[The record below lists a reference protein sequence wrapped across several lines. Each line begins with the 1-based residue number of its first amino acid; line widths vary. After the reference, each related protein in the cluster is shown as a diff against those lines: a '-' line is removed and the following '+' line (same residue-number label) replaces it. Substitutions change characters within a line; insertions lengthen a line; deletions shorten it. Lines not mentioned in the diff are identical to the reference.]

1 MSLDPQVIRSEPHI
15 EIGHLIQQNV
25 DQILDRWSEEAIKQ
39 QPNATRVHH
48 SVMLDHLRELLTSI
62 GRGLAATKDPHTNG
76 HCLPASRHGENR
88 WEAGWSLPEV
98 VRDYQILRLVILD
111 FLEETLHRPMDGREI
126 LAIGLALDEAIAAS
140 VVMYVKGRN
149 QFLSQLEDKR
159 TEQDRQ
165 YQKQLQQQADALK
178 EADRRK
184 NEFLAML
191 SHELRSPLAPMRT
204 ALQILKLKGP
214 QDPELIW
221 TRDVIARQVE
231 QMTRMVDDL
240 LDISRITRGLIQLQK
255 EPVELAVVVER
266 AVEMARPL
274 IDARKHQLTVV
285 LSPPAPVWL
294 NADSVRL
301 VQAITNLLH
310 NSAKYTDEGGQIEL
324 TARREGDDVVIKV
337 RDNGVGISSELLPRV
352 FEPFTQDERAL
363 DRSQGGLGI
372 GLALVKSLTELHGGK
387 VQAFSAGQGQ
397 GSEFLLQLPAM
408 KEAPPPASQLEQ
420 ESHVSASS
428 RKILV
433 VDDSLDGARSL
444 SMLLEILGHEVR
456 TVHDGPM
463 ALAEAEKFLPEVVLM
478 DIGLPGMDGF
488 EVARRM
494 RQDHGMKDTTL
505 VAITGYGQ
513 DEDRRRSHEAGFDA
527 HLVKPIDPK
536 DLNHLLAS
544 FGTKAKIQQASP
556 A

>member
-1 MSLDPQVIRSEPHI
+1 
-15 EIGHLIQQNV
+15 
-25 DQILDRWSEEAIKQ
+25 
-39 QPNATRVHH
+39 
-48 SVMLDHLRELLTSI
+48 
-62 GRGLAATKDPHTNG
+62 
-76 HCLPASRHGENR
+76 LPASRHGETR

-111 FLEETLHRPMDGREI
+111 FLEETLRRPMDGREI

-149 QFLSQLEDKR
+149 QFLSQLEEKR
-159 TEQDRQ
+159 AEQDRQ
-165 YQKQLQQQADALK
+165 MQKQLQEQAEALK

-191 SHELRSPLAPMRT
+191 SHELRTPLAPMRT
-204 ALQILKLKGP
+204 ALQILNLKGS
-214 QDPELIW
+214 QESELVW
-221 TRDVIARQVE
+221 TRQVISRQIE

-255 EPVELAVVVER
+255 EPVDLAVVVER

-285 LSPPAPVWL
+285 LAPLGPIWL
-294 NADSVRL
+294 DADSLRL
-301 VQAITNLLH
+301 AQAITNLLH
-310 NSAKYTDEGGQIEL
+310 NAAKYTEEGGQIEL
-324 TARREGDDVVIKV
+324 TARREGDDVVIRV
-337 RDNGVGISSELLPRV
+337 RDNGGGISTELLPHV
-352 FEPFTQDERAL
+352 FEPFTQEERSL

-372 GLALVKSLTELHGGK
+372 GLALVKSLIGLHDGK
-387 VQAFSAGQGQ
+387 VQALSAGPGR

-408 KEAPPPASQLEQ
+408 KEAPPAGAPLEQ
-420 ESHVSASS
+420 EAGVSTSS

-433 VDDSLDGARSL
+433 VDDSADGARSL
-444 SMLLEILGHEVR
+444 SMLLEILGHQVR
-456 TVHDGPM
+456 TVHDGPS
-463 ALAEAEKFLPEVVLM
+463 ALAEARKFIPEIVLM

-494 RQDHGMKDTTL
+494 RQHLGMKGSTL

-536 DLNHLLAS
+536 DLDHLLAS
-544 FGTKAKIQQASP
+544 VTK
-556 A
+556 

>member
-1 MSLDPQVIRSEPHI
+1 MSLDPQVIRSEPHM
-15 EIGHLIQQNV
+15 EIGQLIQRNV
-25 DQILDRWSEEAIKQ
+25 DQILERWSEQAIKQ

-76 HCLPASRHGENR
+76 HCLPASRHGETR

-98 VRDYQILRLVILD
+98 VRDYQILRLVVLD
-111 FLEETLHRPMDGREI
+111 FLEEALQRPMEGREI

-149 QFLSQLEDKR
+149 QFLSQLEEKR

-165 YQKQLQQQADALK
+165 VQKQLQEQAEALR

-191 SHELRSPLAPMRT
+191 SHELRTPLAPMRT
-204 ALQILKLKGP
+204 ALRILNLKGS
-214 QDPELIW
+214 QEPELIW
-221 TRDVIARQVE
+221 TRQVISRQIE

-255 EPVELAVVVER
+255 DPVDLAVVVER

-285 LSPPAPVWL
+285 LAPPGPIWL
-294 NADSVRL
+294 DADSLRL
-301 VQAITNLLH
+301 AQAITNLLH
-310 NSAKYTDEGGQIEL
+310 NAAKYTEEGGQIEL
-324 TARREGDDVVIKV
+324 TARGEGDDVVIRV
-337 RDNGVGISSELLPRV
+337 RDNGGGISTQLLPHV
-352 FEPFTQDERAL
+352 FEPFTQEERAL

-372 GLALVKSLTELHGGK
+372 GLALVKSLIELHGGT
-387 VQAFSAGQGQ
+387 VQAFSAGPGK
-397 GSEFLLQLPAM
+397 GSEFVLQLPAM
-408 KEAPPPASQLEQ
+408 NDAPAPGAPPEQ
-420 ESHVSASS
+420 EAGVSISP

-444 SMLLEILGHEVR
+444 SMLLEILGHQVR
-456 TVHDGPM
+456 TVHDGPS
-463 ALAEAEKFLPEVVLM
+463 ALKEAKKSVPEIVLM

-494 RQDHGMKDTTL
+494 RQHLAMKDSTL

-536 DLNHLLAS
+536 DLDHLLVS
-544 FGTKAKIQQASP
+544 FGK
-556 A
+556 

>member
-1 MSLDPQVIRSEPHI
+1 MSLDPQVIRSEPHL
-15 EIGHLIQQNV
+15 EIGLLIQRNV
-25 DQILDRWSEEAIKQ
+25 DQILDRWSDQAIRQ

-48 SVMLDHLRELLTSI
+48 SDMLDHLRELLTSI

-76 HCLPASRHGENR
+76 HCLPASRHGETR

-111 FLEETLHRPMDGREI
+111 FLEETLRRPMDGREI

-149 QFLSQLEDKR
+149 QFLSQLEEKR
-159 TEQDRQ
+159 AEQDRQ
-165 YQKQLQQQADALK
+165 MQKQLQEQAEALK

-191 SHELRSPLAPMRT
+191 SHELRTPLAPMRT
-204 ALQILKLKGP
+204 ALQILNLKGS
-214 QDPELIW
+214 QESELVW
-221 TRDVIARQVE
+221 TRQVISRQIE

-255 EPVELAVVVER
+255 EPVDLAVVVER

-285 LSPPAPVWL
+285 LAPLGPIWL
-294 NADSVRL
+294 DADSLRL
-301 VQAITNLLH
+301 AQAITNLLH
-310 NSAKYTDEGGQIEL
+310 NAAKYTEEGGQIEL
-324 TARREGDDVVIKV
+324 TARREGDDVVIRV
-337 RDNGVGISSELLPRV
+337 RDNGGGISTELLPHV
-352 FEPFTQDERAL
+352 FEPFTQEERSL

-372 GLALVKSLTELHGGK
+372 GLALVKSLIGLHDGK
-387 VQAFSAGQGQ
+387 VQALSAGPGR

-408 KEAPPPASQLEQ
+408 KEAPPAGAPLEQ
-420 ESHVSASS
+420 EAGVSTSS

-433 VDDSLDGARSL
+433 VDDSADGARSL
-444 SMLLEILGHEVR
+444 SMLLEILGHQVR
-456 TVHDGPM
+456 TVHDGPS
-463 ALAEAEKFLPEVVLM
+463 ALAEARKFIPEIVLM

-494 RQDHGMKDTTL
+494 RQHLGMKGSTL

-536 DLNHLLAS
+536 DLDHLLAS
-544 FGTKAKIQQASP
+544 VTK
-556 A
+556 